1 MRGWSGS
8 CGTWEAW
15 GRAIALVASALVC
28 AAAPVGAQP
37 MSERGER
44 GEQGE
49 QEQREEASETP
60 AAREASSRSASRDA
74 SRDGPG
80 PFSVRTGLGFSVD
93 PDSFVLGFEGDY
105 AFSRHVSAG
114 VLLELGLDDDLIF
127 VSPVAYGRYRF
138 DLADFTDEES
148 VHALF
153 PYLQGGLGLT
163 HWDDDDRLGDDDD
176 TEFLLNVGFGVE
188 YEVAEDVSVVSQ
200 MLFNII
206 PDKIFGERFYYSWEV
221 LSVRY
226 RF

>member
-8 CGTWEAW
+8 RGTW
-15 GRAIALVASALVC
+15 GRAIAVVASALVC
-28 AAAPVGAQP
+28 AAAPVAAQP

-44 GEQGE
+44 GE
-49 QEQREEASETP
+49 EEPRDQVSETP
-60 AAREASSRSASRDA
+60 APREAPSRSSSRESGRDA
-74 SRDGPG
+74 PG
-80 PFSVRTGLGFSVD
+80 PFSVRTGLGFSID
-93 PDSFVLGFEGDY
+93 PDSFLLGFEGDY
-105 AFSRHVSAG
+105 AFDEHVSTG
-114 VLLELGLDDDLIF
+114 VLVELGVDDDLIF

-138 DLADFTDEES
+138 DLADLTDEES

-153 PYLQGGLGLT
+153 PYVQGGLGLT
-163 HWDDDDRLGDDDD
+163 HWDDDDRVGDDDD

-200 MLFNII
+200 MLFNIV

-221 LSVRY
+221 MSVRY